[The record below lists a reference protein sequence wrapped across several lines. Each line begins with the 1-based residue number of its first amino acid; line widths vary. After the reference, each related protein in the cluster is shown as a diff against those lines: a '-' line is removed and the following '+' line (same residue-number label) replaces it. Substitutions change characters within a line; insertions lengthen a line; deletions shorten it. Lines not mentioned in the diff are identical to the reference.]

1 MLYIYGLILKCA
13 NILKGQM
20 TVSLRDN
27 WQAGKT
33 VLECNK
39 YMLELAIQ
47 QLNLRCNPG
56 PVQILFD
63 NCPNHYKSFC
73 YQQAFERPY
82 HMNHTVC

>member
-39 YMLELAIQ
+39 DMLDIQ
-47 QLNLRCNPG
+47 
-56 PVQILFD
+56 LF
-63 NCPNHYKSFC
+63 NS
-73 YQQAFERPY
+73 
-82 HMNHTVC
+82 